1 MSTENKENPDME
13 QRNDDDGA
21 GGNEIVISR
30 VFDAPRE
37 LVWEAMTNPLHVV
50 NWWGPRGFTTTIEEM
65 DVRPGGTWKH
75 VMHGPD
81 GSNYPNHIVFS
92 EVVKPERIAFSNS
105 GGKEGDQGVAFE
117 STWTFETV
125 DSGKTK
131 ATIRMVFPSA
141 EDRARVVKEYGA
153 IEGGRQTLERLG
165 EHLAAAPL
173 IVERTFDAPI
183 ETVWKAITDAEQMK
197 QWYFELEG
205 FRPEVGCEFG
215 FRVEHEGNTFDHRCK
230 VREVIRGS
238 KIAYSWRYEGHEGD
252 SLVTFELFP
261 QGKQTRLRLTHTGLE
276 TFPKTAQFARN
287 NFQRGWTSLIGTE
300 LKNFLEQG
308 ALANGN

>member
-1 MSTENKENPDME
+1 
-13 QRNDDDGA
+13 
-21 GGNEIVISR
+21 
-30 VFDAPRE
+30 
-37 LVWEAMTNPLHVV
+37 
-50 NWWGPRGFTTTIEEM
+50 M
-65 DVRPGGTWKH
+65 DVRPGGIWKH

-81 GSNYPNHIVFS
+81 GTNYPNQSVFT
-92 EVVKPERIAFSNS
+92 EVVKPERIAYSHT

-125 DSGKTK
+125 ESGKTK
-131 ATIRMVFPSA
+131 TTIRMVFPSP
-141 EDRARVVKEYGA
+141 EDRARVVKEFGA
-153 IEGGRQTLERLG
+153 IEGGRQTLDRLG

-183 ETVWKAITDAEQMK
+183 EKVWKAITDAEQMK

-215 FRVEHEGNTFDHRCK
+215 FCVEHDGHTYDHRCK
-230 VREVIRGS
+230 VREVIAGS

-261 QGKQTRLRLTHTGLE
+261 EGSQTRLRLTHTGLE
-276 TFPKTAQFARN
+276 TFPKAASFARS
-287 NFQRGWTSLIGTE
+287 NFQRGWTALIGTE
-300 LKNFLEQG
+300 LKDFFDAE
-308 ALANGN
+308 ASANNSN